1 MRRIREYGT
10 VLAGLMALAV
20 ALSGCIKMDMDMSVS
35 KDEKINGSVVLALS
49 KQLLD
54 LSGQTK
60 AEVVKSM
67 QKDWPKL
74 PRGSKPEVYDS
85 DGFIGQKVSFKDLPA
100 SDFGKVMQSV
110 GSSNPTGG
118 GDDITLVKEN
128 GSWKFTGTMDL
139 SADLTGGAGGTD
151 KKSKDNASA
160 LLKGLKIKIKMTFP
174 GSITKHD
181 KDGKVSGKSITWEPK
196 APQKVV
202 MLAIAKTS

>member
-10 VLAGLMALAV
+10 VLAGLTALAV

-128 GSWKFTGTMDL
+128 GSWKFAGTMDL

>member
-10 VLAGLMALAV
+10 VLAGLTALAV